1 MSVQIGAQLLNR
13 ILSASLLLL
22 LMLPGTTGHRPLLA
36 NRPPLETRAY
46 PICTQEPLGSAGPVP
61 DSPALAHQLYLPLII
76 KPATPVLPPCTTY
89 CGLLPEDDPY
99 LPAGY
104 RTYFSD
110 EFDCSRLLE
119 FWTVQEQMSLAS
131 YSPPASGQ
139 VEVSQGRLRVAV
151 PGADV
156 SFPYLYLVDDRA
168 TTYDLPHQTGAG
180 DWAPRVDWLPDTG
193 NFRVAMRVRFDIE
206 TLGEHRIA
214 IYADGHRP
222 AYAGPLFYVGS
233 DYSSQ
238 QEAWRGLI
246 VGADRGNNFVDLGE
260 QGYPDPYGGWVVVTI
275 DFNYTD
281 DVFTLAVDGV
291 SMISKPLS
299 NFKDY
304 PEASIRPD
312 TLYLGSLAIL
322 QQATTWTDIEVD
334 WLRVY
339 APQATPVADFG
350 LLEAAIEASP
360 TPTDTESVYS
370 AALPAG
376 PFQNTPHWSED
387 FDDLEP
393 ENLPP
398 DYWQLIQNPDPLNAW
413 TELGASQVA
422 LRNNGT
428 ATGVPVWAIFDDML
442 PVDILAGLEEERE
455 SPLEYLHRRGG
466 SPFYSAGGELDPAGQ
481 YPRFDWRPNQGN
493 VRYAW
498 RGRQTANGYGV
509 EISNGGHFP
518 YFTGA
523 MFYTLQD
530 TTANGGQGQ
539 FIFPACQ
546 EQYFWRL
553 HRLPGYRVPH
563 NEWLIVTADYINGTV
578 HLYVDGQ
585 KVGWWPESDCSLN
598 WYLKG
603 ENATSPD
610 VLFFG
615 NPATAHSAPGGW
627 SEVFVDWFATFPGLP
642 RLPGL

>member
-1 MSVQIGAQLLNR
+1 MATTTLAGYSRLFILLY
-13 ILSASLLLL
+13 LLLFL
-22 LMLPGTTGHRPLLA
+22 LVLPNDQIIQAAVVPWPQQLI
-36 NRPPLETRAY
+36 EY
-46 PICTQEPLGSAGPVP
+46 PICTQTPLVP
-61 DSPALAHQLYLPLII
+61 ADPAPETPALAHQLYLPLIV
-76 KPATPVLPPCTTY
+76 KPALPACTTY
-89 CGLLPEDDPY
+89 CGLLPENDPY
-99 LPAGY
+99 RPAGY

-110 EFDCSRLLE
+110 EFDCNRLLE
-119 FWTVQEQMSLAS
+119 FWTVQEQMGLAS
-131 YSPPASGQ
+131 YIPPASGQ
-139 VEVSQGRLRVAV
+139 VEVSHGRLRVAV

-156 SFPYLYLVDDRA
+156 SFPYLYLVDDSA

-193 NFRVAMRVRFDIE
+193 NFRVAMRVRFDTG

-233 DYSSQ
+233 DYNGQ

-246 VGADRGNNFVDLGE
+246 AGADRGNSFVDLGE
-260 QGYPDPYGGWVVVTI
+260 QGYPDPYSGWVIVTV

-281 DVFTLAVDGV
+281 DIFTLAVDGV

-299 NFKDY
+299 SFKGY
-304 PEASIRPD
+304 PEASVRPD

-322 QQATTWTDIEVD
+322 EEATTWTDIEVD

-339 APQATPVADFG
+339 APQVTPAADYG
-350 LLEAAIEASP
+350 LLEATIEASP
-360 TPTDTESVYS
+360 APTDTQTMYS

-387 FDDLEP
+387 FDQP
-393 ENLPP
+393 ERDNRPP
-398 DYWQLIQNPDPLNAW
+398 DYWQLIQNPDPANAW
-413 TELGASQVA
+413 TELGDSQVA
-422 LRNNGT
+422 LRNNG
-428 ATGVPVWAIFDDML
+428 AAAGVPVWAIFDDML
-442 PVDILAGLEEERE
+442 PIDILSGLEEGRE
-455 SPLEYLHRRGG
+455 TPQDYLRRRGG
-466 SPFYSAGGELDPAGQ
+466 SPFYPDAGELDPAGQ
-481 YPRFDWRPNQGN
+481 YPRFDWRPNQSN

-509 EISNGGHFP
+509 EISNAGHFP

-530 TTANGGQGQ
+530 TTANDGQGQ

-563 NEWLIVTADYINGTV
+563 NTWMIVTADYINGTV

-603 ENATSPD
+603 ENAASPD
-610 VLFFG
+610 ILFVG
-615 NPATAHSAPGGW
+615 NPATATSAPGGW

-642 RLPGL
+642 RPPDL